1 MHDVHKSREKHKRER
16 KKKADSHFY
25 NILLNYFF
33 KLKLITPQSIT
44 ILNNYK
50 TFN

>member
-1 MHDVHKSREKHKRER
+1 MDTKTVRNIQENEKKNE
-16 KKKADSHFY
+16 DSHFY

-33 KLKLITPQSIT
+33 RLKLTTPQSIT

-50 TFN
+50 VFH